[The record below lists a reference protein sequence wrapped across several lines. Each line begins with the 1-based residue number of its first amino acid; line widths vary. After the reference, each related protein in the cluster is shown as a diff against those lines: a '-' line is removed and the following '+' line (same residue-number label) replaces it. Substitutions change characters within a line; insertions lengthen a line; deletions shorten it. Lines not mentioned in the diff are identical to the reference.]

1 MLVKSVTSNITR
13 IFVVANNV
21 QPVRESLE
29 RFCKSSLLNIFQ
41 TYLVLYLLFE
51 RLDLKV
57 SHLKREK
64 CITPDTQKMYHI
76 RDKKNVSQL
85 GF

>member
-21 QPVRESLE
+21 QLVRESLE

-64 CITPDTQKMYHI
+64 CITLDTQKMYHI
-76 RDKKNVSQL
+76 RDKKNVSHL